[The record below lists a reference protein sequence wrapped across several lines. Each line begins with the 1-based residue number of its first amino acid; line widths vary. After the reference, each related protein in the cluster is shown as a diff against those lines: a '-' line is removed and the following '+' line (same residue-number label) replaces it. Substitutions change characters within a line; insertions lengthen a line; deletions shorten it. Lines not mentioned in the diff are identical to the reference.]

1 MHGNR
6 KERERMSNK
15 VNRVYACYPGGK
27 HKALTLSYDDGRK
40 SDRRLVEIFNRNG
53 IRGTFN
59 LNSGLWFRDDRIDP
73 AEIPTLYRG
82 HEVACHT
89 VTHPTIARCPLPE
102 VAREVLDDREWLE
115 GMTGA
120 PVRGLAYPNG
130 SVSAD
135 IEKLLPACGIRYA
148 RVVGS
153 SDSFALPENPYR
165 WQATCHHNHRLMEL
179 GREFLDLH
187 KRQYL
192 YLMYVWGH
200 SYEFDDRD
208 NWGLIEDFCEMMG
221 GKDDIWYC
229 TNIEFMDALDD
240 FARLQFSADNRF
252 VYNPNARDCW
262 ITVNDGE
269 PVRIAGGERKTLGE
283 ETK

>member
-1 MHGNR
+1 M
-6 KERERMSNK
+6 
-15 VNRVYACYPGGK
+15 NRVYCCYPGGK
-27 HKALTLSYDDGRK
+27 HKALTMSYDDGRTE
-40 SDRRLVEIFNRNG
+40 DRRLVEIFNQYG

-59 LNSGLWFRDDRIDP
+59 LNSGLWDRGDRINP
-73 AEIPTLYRG
+73 AEIPSLYAG

-102 VAREVLDDREWLE
+102 VAREVLDDRAWLE
-115 GMTGA
+115 EKTGA

-130 SVSAD
+130 SVSRE
-135 IEKLLPACGIRYA
+135 IEALLPACGIRYA

-179 GREFLDLH
+179 GEQFLALR

-192 YLMYVWGH
+192 YLMYIWGH
-200 SYEFDDRD
+200 SYEFSDRD
-208 NWGLIEDFCEMMG
+208 NWSLMEDFCRTVG
-221 GKDDIWYC
+221 GQADIWYC
-229 TNIEFMDALDD
+229 TNIEFMDCMDD
-240 FARLQFSADNRF
+240 FARLQFAADNRF

-262 ITVNDGE
+262 ISVNDGE
-269 PVRIAGGERKTLGE
+269 PIRIPGGETVRLE
-283 ETK
+283 SN

>member
-1 MHGNR
+1 
-6 KERERMSNK
+6 MSNK

-269 PVRIAGGERKTLGE
+269 PVRIAGGEGKTLGE